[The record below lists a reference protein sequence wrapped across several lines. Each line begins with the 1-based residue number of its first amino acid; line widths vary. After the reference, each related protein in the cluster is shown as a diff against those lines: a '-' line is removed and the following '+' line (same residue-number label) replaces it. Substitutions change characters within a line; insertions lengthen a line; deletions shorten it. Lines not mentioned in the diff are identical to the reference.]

1 MKITFIILVGVLLS
15 VTLCIVYSALVV
27 ASRQDEADEK
37 EQKRRSI
44 EKAERFFEK
53 GDDKNAK
60 H

>member
-1 MKITFIILVGVLLS
+1 MKISFIILVGVLLS
-15 VTLCIVYSALVV
+15 VTVCILYSALVV
-27 ASRQDEADEK
+27 ASNQDDADEE

-53 GDDKNAK
+53 GDDKNAE